1 MSPLRCACAPAAAGP
16 SIESRTMSSKVPA
29 RDELTAAARE
39 HGVDEIAEKISAAI
53 LEHRLAPGTK
63 LGEDRLATI
72 FKTSRAKVREVLAR
86 LAHEQIVELVPQ
98 RGAFVA
104 KPTIEQ
110 AQDVFEAR
118 RLIEPGVLRRLIVTL
133 DDVKQQR
140 LHRHLELEADAR
152 QRDDKRAIVRLSG
165 EFHVLLAE
173 LAGNSALTR
182 AMRELSA
189 LTCLI
194 ISLYDAPTATSC
206 RADEHEEIV
215 AAVKRGDAGKAESLM
230 LQHLDHIEKSLKLDV
245 EVMEADL
252 ESILA

>member
-1 MSPLRCACAPAAAGP
+1 MAKKPLLNAAPAAAG
-16 SIESRTMSSKVPA
+16 
-29 RDELTAAARE
+29 ARE
-39 HGVDEIAEKISAAI
+39 HSVDDIAEKISAAI

-72 FKTSRAKVREVLAR
+72 FNASRAKIREVLAR
-86 LAHEQIVELVPQ
+86 LAHEQIVELIPQ

-118 RLIEPGVLRRLIVTL
+118 RLIEPGVLRRLIATL

-140 LHRHLELEADAR
+140 LRRHLDQEGDAR
-152 QRDDKRAIVRLSG
+152 RRNDTRSIVRLSG

-173 LAGNSALTR
+173 LAGNSALAR
-182 AMRELSA
+182 AMRELST

-206 RADEHEEIV
+206 RADEHEQIV
-215 AAVKRGDAGKAESLM
+215 AAVKRGDLKKAEALM
-230 LQHLDHIEKSLKLDV
+230 LDHLDHIQKSLKLDA
-245 EVMEADL
+245 ESNDADL
-252 ESILA
+252 ESIFS

>member
-1 MSPLRCACAPAAAGP
+1 MAKKSLLNVAPAG
-16 SIESRTMSSKVPA
+16 S
-29 RDELTAAARE
+29 ARE
-39 HGVDEIAEKISAAI
+39 HTVDDIAEKISAAI

-72 FKTSRAKVREVLAR
+72 FHASRAKIREVLAR
-86 LAHEQIVELVPQ
+86 LAHEQIVELIPQ

-118 RLIEPGVLRRLIVTL
+118 RLIEPGVLRRLIATL
-133 DDVKQQR
+133 DDVQQQR
-140 LHRHLELEADAR
+140 LRRHLEQEDDAR
-152 QRDDKRAIVRLSG
+152 RRNDTRAIVRLSG

-173 LAGNSALTR
+173 LAGNSALAR
-182 AMRELSA
+182 AMRELST

-206 RADEHEEIV
+206 RADEHEQIV
-215 AAVKRGDAGKAESLM
+215 AAVKRGDTQKAEALM
-230 LQHLDHIEKSLKLDV
+230 LDHLEHIQKSLKLDA
-245 EVMEADL
+245 ESNDADL
-252 ESILA
+252 ESIFS